1 MQCNALRR
9 NGHQCRNYATPTK
22 RGAVCHIHRNFFVGD
37 KAFEN
42 LQRNASIFQTIPERN
57 CAVRMLAC
65 PDFEWKPEY
74 TQYIQSASESVEPFA
89 KDKAA
94 YIYDIAIRAG
104 VLPAL
109 KLPDI
114 WYSRVKR
121 QTNVLQFCS
130 LASATAE
137 PASIRVIGELL
148 TPYFAEVEGYMAIK
162 LLMKAMAAMSHPR
175 NTPPQTVELI
185 RAVWQNIL
193 RLAVRECCMRAFI
206 GYPLK
211 DYIATLQLE
220 QNRYTNSIWHTGMKE
235 FAESII
241 RASALALRKE
251 LKGEI
256 DPLKEELVSV
266 VFRPENVLR
275 HWEQGCAPEDM

>member
-1 MQCNALRR
+1 MQCNALRI

-37 KAFEN
+37 KAFKN
-42 LQRNASIFQTIPERN
+42 IRRNASIFQTIPERN

-74 TQYIQSASESVEPFA
+74 TQYIKDASESVEPFA
-89 KDKAA
+89 KDEAA
-94 YIYDIAIRAG
+94 YIYDMAIRAG
-104 VLPAL
+104 VLPPL

-121 QTNVLQFCS
+121 QANVLQFCS
-130 LASATAE
+130 LASADAE
-137 PASIRVIGELL
+137 PVSIRVIGELL
-148 TPYFAEVEGYMAIK
+148 RPYFAEVEGYMAIK

-175 NTPPQTVELI
+175 NTPQQTVELI
-185 RAVWQNIL
+185 MSVWQNIL
-193 RLAVRECCMRAFI
+193 RLAVKECCMQAFI

-235 FAESII
+235 FLESHIKSSSI
-241 RASALALRKE
+241 ELKKE
-251 LKGEI
+251 LKVKLSL
-256 DPLKEELVSV
+256 LKEELVSV
-266 VFRPENVLR
+266 VFRPENVLW

>member
-1 MQCNALRR
+1 MQCNALRV

-22 RGAVCHIHRNFFVGD
+22 RGAVCHIHRNFFTGN

-42 LQRNASIFQTIPERN
+42 IERNASIFQSIPERN

-74 TQYIQSASESVEPFA
+74 TFYIHTASTSVEPFA

-104 VLPAL
+104 VLPPM

-130 LASATAE
+130 ISSATAE
-137 PASIRVIGELL
+137 PLSMRVIGELL

-162 LLMKAMAAMSHPR
+162 LLMKAMASMSFPR
-175 NTPPQTVELI
+175 NTPQQSLDLI
-185 RAVWQNIL
+185 TSVWQNIL
-193 RLAVRECCMRAFI
+193 RLAVKECCMRAFI

-211 DYIATLQLE
+211 DYMATLELE
-220 QNRYTNSIWHTGMKE
+220 QSRYTNSIWHTGIKG
-235 FAESII
+235 FAESLI
-241 RASALALRKE
+241 RERSVGLRRE
-251 LKGEI
+251 LKSAI
-256 DPLKEELVSV
+256 SPLKEELVSV
-266 VFRPENVLR
+266 VFHPENVLW